1 MPGRTHHKFLLGRN
15 AVLLPVPAAGRGC
28 RTARTE
34 ADSAARENSAMLIQ
48 GTAQP
53 GAQRGAWA
61 AAAAPARSAGRHWAA
76 PVWVPAER
84 GRSVSGAAAAPIA
97 GPGRTGVLACR
108 QRGARARQT
117 GPAYT
122 LSGGPGRTATPA
134 PPPLY
139 ARAGAMWPRAEA
151 RGRPGAAR
159 TGGKAERP
167 TAGAASSAAAAV

>member
-1 MPGRTHHKFLLGRN
+1 MQYCCLCLRQGADAATAEGNGRLR
-15 AVLLPVPAAGRGC
+15 AAPEAQASA
-28 RTARTE
+28 TAAARTE

-122 LSGGPGRTATPA
+122 LSGGPGRTATPKA
-134 PPPLY
+134 L
-139 ARAGAMWPRAEA
+139 AGARLKEQV
-151 RGRPGAAR
+151 
-159 TGGKAERP
+159 EV
-167 TAGAASSAAAAV
+167 SLFS